1 VISPRRRDV
10 VAVALAAA
18 ALAGGCSDSDNHP
31 AASPP
36 TAAAHHTRHGPFFPE
51 CGGVSDQ
58 TVSRLT
64 RVSGLVNT
72 AQNSVGCQWLV
83 HGSIRGPYFSFSW
96 YRSSPIGRERR
107 TVQVNHPSVE
117 DITISGRNGFIATG
131 SEANLGDNLCEIGLQ
146 FDDDFIEWTVYFNQK
161 PFPEPCGIAKEL
173 TRQSVANSK

>member
-36 TAAAHHTRHGPFFPE
+36 TAAHHTRHGPFFPE

>member
-1 VISPRRRDV
+1 VISPRRDFSRGV

-18 ALAGGCSDSDNHP
+18 ALAGGCLDSGARPAVSP
-31 AASPP
+31 AAGAP
-36 TAAAHHTRHGPFFPE
+36 HRGPFFPE

-58 TVSRLT
+58 TIARLT
-64 RVSGLVNT
+64 RLGGLANT

-117 DITISGRNGFIATG
+117 DITIGGRNGFIAKG
-131 SEANLGDNLCEIGLQ
+131 SEGNLGDNLCEIGLQ
-146 FDDDFIEWTVYFNQK
+146 FDDDFIEWTVYFNEM
-161 PFPEPCGIAKEL
+161 PFPDPCAVAREL
-173 TRQSVANSK
+173 TQQSVANSR